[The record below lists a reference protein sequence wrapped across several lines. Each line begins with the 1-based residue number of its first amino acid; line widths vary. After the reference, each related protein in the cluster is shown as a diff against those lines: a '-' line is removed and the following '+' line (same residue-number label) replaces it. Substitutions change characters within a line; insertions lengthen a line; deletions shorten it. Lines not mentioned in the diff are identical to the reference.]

1 MPQISR
7 KVQIFRLEHSKK
19 ALYRIK
25 AETLSLL
32 GAGSRSLELVVDA
45 DQVLA
50 QLLGDGGALLGH
62 HGLLVHADQD
72 GLVGLHDM
80 DPAGI
85 QSVRTIFHLDFKF
98 QPNPYLDPFF
108 PRMTRSVAERN
119 IYLENIS

>member
-62 HGLLVHADQD
+62 HGLLEPGDVQW
-72 GLVGLHDM
+72 LHL
-80 DPAGI
+80 AGKLHRRGWG
-85 QSVRTIFHLDFKF
+85 QL
-98 QPNPYLDPFF
+98 QCYGWL
-108 PRMTRSVAERN
+108 
-119 IYLENIS
+119 

>member
-72 GLVGLHDM
+72 GLVGLHDVHTTDIM
-80 DPAGI
+80 ITLLYCA
-85 QSVRTIFHLDFKF
+85 
-98 QPNPYLDPFF
+98 
-108 PRMTRSVAERN
+108 
-119 IYLENIS
+119 